1 VFREREGADAFAGDG
16 EDGVADGGENR
27 REGRFA
33 EAGGGW
39 NKNLIRS
46 SFIAEKL
53 DRFPLSGISPH
64 ESKASLRPSLIT
76 AAQPT
81 LPSRA

>member
-1 VFREREGADAFAGDG
+1 VFGERQRADAFAGDG

-27 REGRFA
+27 REGGFA

-53 DRFPLSGISPH
+53 DRF
-64 ESKASLRPSLIT
+64 SLQAGP
-76 AAQPT
+76 P
-81 LPSRA
+81 RA